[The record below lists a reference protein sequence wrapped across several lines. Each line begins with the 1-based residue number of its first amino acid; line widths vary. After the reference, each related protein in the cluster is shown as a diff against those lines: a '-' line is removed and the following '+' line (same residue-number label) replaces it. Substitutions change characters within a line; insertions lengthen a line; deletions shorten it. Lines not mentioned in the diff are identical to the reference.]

1 MKTLKLLLL
10 TAALL
15 ALSSVPAAAK
25 HKHSKKCYQRG
36 GHAFVSVVF
45 QFGKR
50 SYRDRDYR
58 DRRRSRD
65 YYDDRRDRYYDSRS
79 SRRSRSRRGRNYC
92 PRY

>member
-1 MKTLKLLLL
+1 MKMWKMLLMS
-10 TAALL
+10 AVLL
-15 ALSSVPAAAK
+15 ACASVPAAAK
-25 HKHSKKCYQRG
+25 HRHSKKCYQRG
-36 GHAFVSVVF
+36 GHAYVSVAF

-65 YYDDRRDRYYDSRS
+65 YRYDRRDRRYDSRYDR
-79 SRRSRSRRGRNYC
+79 RRSRRDPYYC